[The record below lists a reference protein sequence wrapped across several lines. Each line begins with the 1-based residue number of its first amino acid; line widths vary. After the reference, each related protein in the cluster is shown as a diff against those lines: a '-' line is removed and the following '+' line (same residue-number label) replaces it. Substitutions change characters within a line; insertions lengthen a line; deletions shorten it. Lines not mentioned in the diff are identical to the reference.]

1 MGPRLISGMRGFRHR
16 QAPPLCPAPS
26 KRFEFLPP
34 RQERRGERR
43 RFTVKSLLASLQ
55 NPTATR
61 HRPLEV
67 SRGALPRRKS
77 ADRNGEGI
85 PPDRRCAGGL
95 GVRQDHFFPEE
106 YFCILGSG
114 VSDNEQK
121 PDASDAA
128 DDLLPNFS
136 NGPVRRA
143 ADPRRSKAYFSGTGE
158 SCPLRRCVPWRATP
172 FDISSPDSFPPL
184 STVCVAS
191 HGHGCFSQ
199 TRSRAKVR
207 SHAYCRSCFAC
218 FRTIPCF
225 HGPPHAG
232 GPVGRRDHCHRF
244 GNAGV
249 DPFVIPFRDISG
261 SGRFYCRN
269 RCTST
274 PNHRRGNLLCPLGRS
289 HLPSRQ
295 HPGV

>member
-1 MGPRLISGMRGFRHR
+1 MRGFRHR
-16 QAPPLCPAPS
+16 QAPPMPIPFQAIRVPPPS
-26 KRFEFLPP
+26 PGAA
-34 RQERRGERR
+34 GERR

-67 SRGALPRRKS
+67 SHGALPRRKS
-77 ADRNGEGI
+77 ADRDDEGI
-85 PPDRRCAGGL
+85 PPDRRCAGRR
-95 GVRQDHFFPEE
+95 GVRQDHLPEE

-114 VSDNEQK
+114 ASDNERK
-121 PDASDAA
+121 PDAA
-128 DDLLPNFS
+128 DDLLRNFS

-143 ADPRRSKAYFSGTGE
+143 ADPRRSKAYFSGTSE

-207 SHAYCRSCFAC
+207 S
-218 FRTIPCF
+218 
-225 HGPPHAG
+225 
-232 GPVGRRDHCHRF
+232 
-244 GNAGV
+244 
-249 DPFVIPFRDISG
+249 
-261 SGRFYCRN
+261 
-269 RCTST
+269 
-274 PNHRRGNLLCPLGRS
+274 
-289 HLPSRQ
+289 
-295 HPGV
+295 